1 MEALVSDLGIHK
13 LPLQL
18 PKTFRIEEK
27 GGCLASNKERNHGIE
42 IEEVRA
48 VFSFLD
54 LTVEEDIESLKEV
67 M

>member
-48 VFSFLD
+48 VFSNGEALAAFPFLKG
-54 LTVEEDIESLKEV
+54 SS
-67 M
+67 